1 MKIAPVNYIRYYQGP
16 KGKENLEEEARG
28 ALLHLTCLRE
38 SKGGDLGQSRG
49 RGTVLTSTMSPRGLN
64 HQ

>member
-1 MKIAPVNYIRYYQGP
+1 MKITPVNYIRYYQGP
-16 KGKENLEEEARG
+16 KGKESLEEARG

-49 RGTVLTSTMSPRGLN
+49 RGTVLTSTDVSPEA
-64 HQ
+64 